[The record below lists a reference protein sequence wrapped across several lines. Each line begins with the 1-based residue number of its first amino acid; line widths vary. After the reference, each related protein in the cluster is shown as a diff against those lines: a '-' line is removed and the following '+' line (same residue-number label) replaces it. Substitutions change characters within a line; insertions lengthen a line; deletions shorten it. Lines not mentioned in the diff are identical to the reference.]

1 MKAKPGD
8 RPKMHFYSLN
18 WKQGYTTSH
27 LTTHVHQKHEADM
40 QRIEEAKVSQATQ
53 GAGVS
58 ERAEETKERSLAH
71 FFQGKRTISAEEQ
84 KRMTRDLVQHMVF
97 EDKEP
102 CSIVERPGF
111 QKLVKALHQ
120 RN

>member
-27 LTTHVHQKHEADM
+27 LMTHVHQKHEADM
-40 QRIEEAKVSQATQ
+40 QRIEEAKVSQA
-53 GAGVS
+53 
-58 ERAEETKERSLAH
+58 ETKERSLAH
-71 FFQGKRTISAEEQ
+71 FFQGKHTISAEEQ